1 MGIMRGA
8 VNIKLV
14 FIIIII
20 CLFILGAVSIY
31 FGLSSSSLSS
41 KLKSLN
47 LGRQQL
53 EVNYQKAE
61 QENAELK
68 NKYIQLQ
75 QDYKT
80 VSSLRDNLSNQ
91 VQGLLAEGERAKELE
106 GDLEKLKNDTE
117 ALEKEK
123 QEIIN
128 RSNNFKEEIKKLELG
143 KMKMV
148 KERRQL
154 EEALSVEKEK
164 SGTKQIEQQ
173 VLKLQKENKDSAG
186 SLKEKQA
193 ELAKLKNSESNLK
206 EEVNKLKRD
215 IEELR
220 QKFEKLIKDYA
231 GAVLKNKSLE
241 REIYEAPKK
250 FAEIARQNKSLI
262 RDTANTHYNLG
273 VFYLK
278 NKEYSRAV
286 AEFEKT
292 VELTPDDTYAHFN
305 LGYIY
310 AEYIVNRPRAIEH
323 FRHYL
328 RLAKSTDK
336 DLDWVKKYIITWQSY
351 DGKEPMK

>member
-1 MGIMRGA
+1 MSLSRGLI
-8 VNIKLV
+8 NIKLV

-47 LGRQQL
+47 LDQQQL

-61 QENAELK
+61 QENREFK
-68 NKYIQLQ
+68 SKYLQLQ

-80 VSSLRDNLSNQ
+80 VSGLRDNLSNQ

-106 GDLEKLKNDTE
+106 ENLEKLKKDME
-117 ALEKEK
+117 ALENEK
-123 QEIIN
+123 QEAIN
-128 RSNNFKEEIKKLELG
+128 RSSSFKEEIKRQELEKKQMLIE
-143 KMKMV
+143 KK
-148 KERRQL
+148 QL

-164 SGTKQIEQQ
+164 SGTKRLEQEI
-173 VLKLQKENKDSAG
+173 LKLQKENKDLLND
-186 SLKEKQA
+186 LKPKQA
-193 ELAKLKNSESNLK
+193 QIDRLKTSESNLK
-206 EEVNKLKRD
+206 EDSKKLKGE

-220 QKFEKLIKDYA
+220 KKLEKLTKSYA
-231 GAVLKNKSLE
+231 DAVLKNKSLE

-250 FAEIARQNKSLI
+250 FAEIARQNKVLI
-262 RDTANTHYNLG
+262 RETANTHYNLG

-278 NKEYSRAV
+278 NKEYSRAL

-292 VELTPDDTYAHFN
+292 VQITPDDAYAHFN
-305 LGYIY
+305 IGYIY

-351 DGKEPMK
+351 DSKEPMK

>member
-1 MGIMRGA
+1 MRGA

-80 VSSLRDNLSNQ
+80 VSNLRDNLSNQ

-106 GDLEKLKNDTE
+106 GNLEKLKKDTE

-143 KMKMV
+143 KMKMA

-173 VLKLQKENKDSAG
+173 ILKLQKENKDSVG